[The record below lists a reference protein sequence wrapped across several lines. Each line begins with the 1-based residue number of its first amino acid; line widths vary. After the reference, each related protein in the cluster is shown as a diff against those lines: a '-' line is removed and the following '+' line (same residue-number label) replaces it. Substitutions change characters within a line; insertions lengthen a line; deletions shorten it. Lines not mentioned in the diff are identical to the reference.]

1 MSELVAKLRWTVVGE
16 DGARGM
22 GRMALRYLCF
32 VTGLLINS
40 FGVAF
45 ITKAALGTSPISSI
59 PYVLDLRF
67 QPTFGE
73 FTFVLNMVYI
83 VAQVVLLRK
92 DFQPI
97 QLLQVVA
104 NLIFSAF
111 IDVSMGLLWW
121 LNPTSVLACAAS
133 LLLGCIMASNTLI
146 AYPIVSRYG
155 LQRKKSVSL
164 SVGSSMISLLL
175 ALVTLA
181 ALVASHRESICAISG
196 KYRSSATSSPIFPA
210 PVSYTF
216 SAPPLLNS
224 EESIEHSM
232 SDTPKMRPRSA
243 TSALLRLMPH
253 ETV

>member
-22 GRMALRYLCF
+22 GKMALRYLCF

-83 VAQVVLLRK
+83 VAQAVLLRK
-92 DFQPI
+92 DFRPI

-133 LLLGCIMASNTLI
+133 LLLGCCILGFGISVEVAPNVIVVPGEGVVRAISSVLDKPFGTCKLCFDGSLVAIACALSVLFFGYLNGLGVGTVISALAVGPIVNVFNARLPLI
-146 AYPIVSRYG
+146 A
-155 LQRKKSVSL
+155 
-164 SVGSSMISLLL
+164 
-175 ALVTLA
+175 
-181 ALVASHRESICAISG
+181 AI
-196 KYRSSATSSPIFPA
+196 R
-210 PVSYTF
+210 
-216 SAPPLLNS
+216 
-224 EESIEHSM
+224 
-232 SDTPKMRPRSA
+232 
-243 TSALLRLMPH
+243 RL
-253 ETV
+253 

>member
-83 VAQVVLLRK
+83 VAQAVLLRK
-92 DFQPI
+92 DFRPI

-133 LLLGCIMASNTLI
+133 LLLGCCILGFGISVEVAPSVIVVPGEGVVRAISSVLDKPFGTCKLCFDGSLVAIACALSVLFFGYLNGLGVGTVISALAVGPIVNVFNARLPLI
-146 AYPIVSRYG
+146 A
-155 LQRKKSVSL
+155 
-164 SVGSSMISLLL
+164 
-175 ALVTLA
+175 
-181 ALVASHRESICAISG
+181 AI
-196 KYRSSATSSPIFPA
+196 R
-210 PVSYTF
+210 
-216 SAPPLLNS
+216 
-224 EESIEHSM
+224 
-232 SDTPKMRPRSA
+232 
-243 TSALLRLMPH
+243 RL
-253 ETV
+253 

>member
-97 QLLQVVA
+97 QLLQVAA

-133 LLLGCIMASNTLI
+133 LLLGCCILGFGISVEVAPNVIVVPGEGVVRAISSVLDKPFGTCKLCFDGSLVAIACALSVLFFGYLSGLGVGTVISALAVGPIVNVFNARLPLI
-146 AYPIVSRYG
+146 A
-155 LQRKKSVSL
+155 
-164 SVGSSMISLLL
+164 
-175 ALVTLA
+175 
-181 ALVASHRESICAISG
+181 AI
-196 KYRSSATSSPIFPA
+196 R
-210 PVSYTF
+210 
-216 SAPPLLNS
+216 
-224 EESIEHSM
+224 
-232 SDTPKMRPRSA
+232 
-243 TSALLRLMPH
+243 RL
-253 ETV
+253 

>member
-83 VAQVVLLRK
+83 VAQAVLLRK
-92 DFQPI
+92 DFRPI

-133 LLLGCIMASNTLI
+133 LLLGCCILGFGISVEVAPNVIVVPGEGVVRAISSVLDKPFGTCKLCFDGSLVAIACALSVLFFGYLNGLGVGTVISALAVGPIVNVFNARLPLI
-146 AYPIVSRYG
+146 A
-155 LQRKKSVSL
+155 
-164 SVGSSMISLLL
+164 
-175 ALVTLA
+175 
-181 ALVASHRESICAISG
+181 AI
-196 KYRSSATSSPIFPA
+196 R
-210 PVSYTF
+210 
-216 SAPPLLNS
+216 
-224 EESIEHSM
+224 
-232 SDTPKMRPRSA
+232 
-243 TSALLRLMPH
+243 RL
-253 ETV
+253 

>member
-97 QLLQVVA
+97 QLLQVAA

-133 LLLGCIMASNTLI
+133 LLLGCCILGFGISVEVAPNVIVVPGEGVVRAISSVLDKPFGTCKLCFDGSLVAIACALSVLFFGYLNGLGVGTVISALAVGPIVNVFNARLPLI
-146 AYPIVSRYG
+146 A
-155 LQRKKSVSL
+155 
-164 SVGSSMISLLL
+164 
-175 ALVTLA
+175 
-181 ALVASHRESICAISG
+181 AI
-196 KYRSSATSSPIFPA
+196 R
-210 PVSYTF
+210 
-216 SAPPLLNS
+216 
-224 EESIEHSM
+224 
-232 SDTPKMRPRSA
+232 
-243 TSALLRLMPH
+243 RL
-253 ETV
+253 